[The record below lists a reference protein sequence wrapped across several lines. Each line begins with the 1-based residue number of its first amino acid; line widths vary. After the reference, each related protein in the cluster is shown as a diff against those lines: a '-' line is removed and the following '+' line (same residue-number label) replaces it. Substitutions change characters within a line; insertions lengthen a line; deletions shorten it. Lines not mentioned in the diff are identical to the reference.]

1 MNLDEKLKR
10 LKKERDH
17 RAHGPAASVEETWS
31 LLGREEGLSTKEKLE
46 RLINLTG
53 GKSVPRPKKTV
64 LFEPEPRIP
73 VQYFE
78 NAYPL
83 ETRYGKLKIADALA
97 VRGEVLRYLSRED
110 AFRDLDLSTSLLL
123 DLETTGLAGGT
134 GTLPFLVGLGY
145 FRNDRFIIAQYF
157 LGDPSEEGRL
167 LADLDLLFEEM
178 NFRSVLTYNGKAFD
192 LPLLETRFI
201 LQRKPFVLN
210 DLPHLDFL
218 FPARSLWK
226 HKHDSCRLF
235 HLAQNVVEAPRD
247 EDIPGAEIPSRYFDY
262 LRTGNFELIEPILYH
277 NQEDIL
283 SLLGLVISGAKLFS
297 EEDFLDGEGPDP
309 LDLVGVGKVFAN
321 AGEAARSTHLF
332 ERALVGRLPS
342 EVAVTVVRKLSA
354 QLKKNS
360 DWEKAVALWREGAAA
375 APVFC
380 FRELAI
386 YYEHKARNLEEAK
399 RAAEEGLALA
409 FEIASPERADFEKR
423 LARLNIKLQSPSRGV
438 SPRRAREFSPSGTGA
453 STPTGPKSPGQ
464 RSVDLRKGNESKG
477 RPRP

>member
-1 MNLDEKLKR
+1 MNFDEKIKR
-10 LKKERDH
+10 LKKEREQ
-17 RAHGPAASVEETWS
+17 RLRSPAASVEETWS
-31 LLGREEGLSTKEKLE
+31 RIGREEGLSTKEKLE

-53 GKSVPRPKKTV
+53 GKSAPRPKRPIP
-64 LFEPEPRIP
+64 FEPESRPP

-78 NAYPL
+78 NTYPL
-83 ETRYGKLKIADALA
+83 ETRYGKLKLADGLA
-97 VRGEVLRYLSRED
+97 VRGEVLRYLSREE
-110 AFRDLDLSTSLLL
+110 AFRDLDLSTALLL

-134 GTLPFLVGLGY
+134 GTLPFLIGLGF
-145 FRNDRFIIAQYF
+145 FRDGRFVVAQYF
-157 LGDPSEEGRL
+157 LGDPSEEDRL
-167 LADLDLLFEEM
+167 LSDLTRLFEEM

-218 FPARSLWK
+218 FAARSLWK

-247 EDIPGAEIPSRYFDY
+247 KDIPGAEIPSRYFEY
-262 LRTGNFELIEPILYH
+262 LRTGNFDLIEPILYH

-297 EEDFLDGEGPDP
+297 EEVFLDGDGPDP
-309 LDLVGVGKVFAN
+309 MDLVGVGKVFAS
-321 AGEAARSTHLF
+321 AGEEARSTHLF

-354 QLKKNS
+354 QLKKNA
-360 DWEKAVALWREGAAA
+360 DWEKAVALWRESAAA

-386 YYEHKARNLEEAK
+386 YYEHKTRNIEEAK

-409 FEIASPERADFEKR
+409 LEIASSERADFEKR
-423 LARLNIKLQSPSRGV
+423 LARLNVKIQRGN
-438 SPRRAREFSPSGTGA
+438 G
-453 STPTGPKSPGQ
+453 
-464 RSVDLRKGNESKG
+464 SKG
-477 RPRP
+477 RLRP